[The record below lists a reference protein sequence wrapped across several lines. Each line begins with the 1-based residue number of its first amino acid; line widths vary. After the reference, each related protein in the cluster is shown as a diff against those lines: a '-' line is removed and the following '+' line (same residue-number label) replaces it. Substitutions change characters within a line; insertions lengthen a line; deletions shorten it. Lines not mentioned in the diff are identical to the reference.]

1 MRVLV
6 DTNVLLDVLMAR
18 EPHLEQA
25 LAVFAA
31 IESGRV
37 RGVLGATS
45 VTTVFFLAAKA
56 VGAKAAR
63 HHVRALLELFDV
75 ASVDR
80 AVLVRALDAG
90 CADFEDGVL
99 HEAAGAARVDAVVT
113 RDRSG
118 FASAALPVFTPAALL
133 AALRGAAD
141 ADGI

>member
-6 DTNVLLDVLMAR
+6 DTSVLLDVLMAR
-18 EPHLEQA
+18 EPHLERA
-25 LAVFAA
+25 LELFAA

-45 VTTVFFLAAKA
+45 VTTIFYLATKS
-56 VGAKAAR
+56 VGANAAR

-75 ASVDR
+75 ASVGR

-90 CADFEDGVL
+90 FADFEDGVL
-99 HEAAGAARVDAVVT
+99 HEAAGAAGADAIVT
-113 RDRSG
+113 RDRGG
-118 FASAALPVFTPAALL
+118 FASAALPVFTPAAFL

-141 ADGI
+141 ADGL